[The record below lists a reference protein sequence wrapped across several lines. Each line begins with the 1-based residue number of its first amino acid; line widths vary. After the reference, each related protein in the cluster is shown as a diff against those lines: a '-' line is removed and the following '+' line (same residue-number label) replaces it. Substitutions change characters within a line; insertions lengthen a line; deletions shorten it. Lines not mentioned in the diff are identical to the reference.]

1 MELRESEQLNNSS
14 LRISS
19 NIIIWFPLNLATKP
33 NFAETI
39 FQMQKKKIEEI
50 LSEKRIR
57 EIEENT
63 KKQYDSYELR

>member
-1 MELRESEQLNNSS
+1 MELTESEQSNNSS

-19 NIIIWFPLNLATKP
+19 IIIKWFFKLATKP

-39 FQMQKKKIEEI
+39 FQIQKKKIEEI
-50 LSEKRIR
+50 LSEKRLR

-63 KKQYDSYELR
+63 KKVYDSYELK